1 MVLQYHQR
9 RSNYST
15 PPSEFGKTY
24 RLIQWLEERSK
35 IGMVNQGPA
44 QNILDQHP
52 AANGKIVKVHKRKK
66 RFGYLV
72 REDPDAPPQCPSKV
86 KRFMKYPFF

>member
-1 MVLQYHQR
+1 
-9 RSNYST
+9 
-15 PPSEFGKTY
+15 
-24 RLIQWLEERSK
+24 
-35 IGMVNQGPA
+35 MVNQGPA

-66 RFGYLV
+66 RFGSLV

-86 KRFMKYPFF
+86 KRFRKYPFFFKAYAAKPQSDSVQDSYEKQEF